1 MAFGISGW
9 AVGLGAGTLYNPVMF
24 DSIGGYGFFV
34 YGGLN
39 LLWFVLIYLFLP
51 ETSRRSLE
59 AVNRLFE
66 IKSLFVRDM
75 ERHFRE
81 TRGYQTEAE
90 EETTSRKDEESAIHS
105 DIGS

>member
-9 AVGLGAGTLYNPVMF
+9 AIGLGAGTLYNPVMF
-24 DSIGGYGFFV
+24 NLIGGYGFFV

-66 IKSLFVRDM
+66 IKSPLVRDM
-75 ERHFRE
+75 ERHYRQYE
-81 TRGYQTEAE
+81 DAGTVASEDNMSGKVE
-90 EETTSRKDEESAIHS
+90 ERAVHY
-105 DIGS
+105 